1 MSNKSGTSSQI
12 ISLPNGGGALNG
24 IGEKFSPDLHTGT
37 GNFTIPMA
45 LPPGRN
51 GFQPQLNLVYST
63 GSGNGAWGTGW
74 SLGVPGVSRKTSHG
88 IPLYRDGTR
97 NPKEHDIF
105 ILSGAEDLVPTHTD
119 QSSTHYRPRTEGL
132 FARILHH
139 HDSQNNYWEVQSKDG
154 LTSLYGT
161 RASASDDAA
170 TLADPQNTNKIF
182 AWKLSETTDLFGN
195 RIIYSYRR
203 DRMVNRLGKWDQLYL
218 DQIQYADYHDANG
231 NEQFL
236 VTVLFKYDEQ
246 RPDEFFDCRAGFEI
260 RTRLRCSDISI
271 HTAVLPVRS
280 YEFSYQQ
287 SPYNDVSLLK
297 TMHITGYDDLGDP
310 HEEMPSLEFGYTAF
324 EPTNRT
330 FFPVTGADM
339 PLGSLGQPD
348 YELADLFGNGLPDV
362 LQMNGTVR
370 VWRNLGGGCFD
381 LPCEMRDAPAG
392 LTLADPAVQ
401 MIDADGDG
409 RIDLMALQ
417 NGIGGY
423 FPLRYDGQWDRHS
436 LRRYSNVPTFNL
448 EDPEVKLVDLDGD
461 GITDILRSGTS
472 LECYFNDKDPKIAW
486 QRTRRL
492 ERQAH
497 AVFPNVNFSDP
508 RVKWGD
514 MNGDGLQDILFVSDG
529 NVEYWS
535 NIGHGSWGSRVS
547 MRNSPRFPYG
557 YDPRRIL
564 IGDVDGDG
572 ADDLVYVD
580 DRRILVWFNH
590 SGFAWNEEPIEIN
603 GTPPVSDMDS
613 VRLVDLLGTGTAG
626 LLWSMDADGQTRDTM
641 YFLDFTGGQK
651 PYLLNSMDN
660 HLGSITQVEY
670 APSTEFYLADQQQP
684 ETRWK
689 TSLPFPV
696 QVVARVEVIDA
707 ISGSK
712 LTTQYRYHH
721 GHWDGA
727 EREFRGFGMVE
738 QWDTEQRV
746 VYNSGDQQFLRI
758 QDHFSPPICTRTW
771 FHQGAVGDEYGDWTE
786 LDLSSEYWS
795 GDPQALVRPRDMRIA
810 LNRLP
815 RRARRDAIRTL
826 QGSVLRTEVYAM
838 DGSELQ
844 ERPYTVTETLY
855 GVREELPPDSESER
869 SHIFFPHLLAQR
881 TTQWERGDDP
891 MSQVTYTDD
900 YDEYGQ
906 PHEQTVVGLPRRAAK
921 RKQVRGAVIQ
931 NVQPNE
937 TQILTTH
944 TRTVYATPPTGD
956 APRYLH
962 DRVAHTRTFTMAV
975 EPELSE
981 SDPGDLPQVLRDYA
995 EAAGSIH
1002 NEFQVLLKDW
1012 KHGQALPSDVKL
1024 IGHTVNH
1031 YDGTAFI
1038 GAKAGIVEQYGAL
1051 TRSEGLVFTED
1062 ELLAVYNIPRGT
1074 SANFPDSVGYNSK
1087 NDSADGY
1094 HKGYYVDTQRRQF
1107 DFQTVD
1113 VPLPRGLVV
1122 AMQDA
1127 LGNRTTITFDD
1138 YQLVPIRVTDAAN
1151 MEMSAV
1157 YNYRVMQP
1165 KLVTDVNGHTS
1176 HFRYTPMGL
1185 LHKQFV
1191 ISRTGEGGTEAAPEA
1206 EFDYDF
1212 FAYERTRDD
1221 SQPQPIFT
1229 HSRQRIWHISENVSD
1244 DLIESREYSD
1254 GFGRVIQKRAQAE
1267 DLTFGGAGDDVGLSL
1282 QPGAFLGAAVGE
1294 HDPSRVVVSGWQ
1306 VYDNKGRVVEKYEPF
1321 FDSGWDYQPNE
1332 KRGEHATLY
1341 YDPRGQVIRTVNP
1354 DGSQQRVIYGIPF
1367 DLSLPDGYAP
1377 SPWEAYTYDPNDL
1390 TDLSGGS
1397 LAERAPQTHHYT
1409 PTSTILNAL
1418 GKVICQVERNGSA
1431 PATDWFIT
1439 RSRYDIRGNLL
1450 SIWDA
1455 RGREAFKHAYDLLN
1469 RPLRVASIDAGTRLS
1484 LLDALGNLIEYRDA
1498 KGSFVRREYDVLNRL
1513 VRLWARDASG
1523 EALTL
1528 REVLIYG
1535 DAPADLIYT
1544 SGVLPAASLVNG
1556 NLRGK
1561 LYRHY
1566 DEAGVVQVSACD
1578 FKGNVIESARWVIS
1592 DAALAMGWKA
1602 NWQKTNAVADLDTT
1616 PYQTRSRYDA
1626 LNRPIE
1632 ITYPADVNG
1641 QQAVLTPTYN
1651 RAGGLERVEVDGQ
1664 PYVSQIAYNAKGQ
1677 RVFVAYG
1684 NGVMT
1689 RYRYDQQTFR
1699 LVRLRSERFTVPNAD
1714 TWERTGVP
1722 IQDFTYE
1729 YDLVGNIVL
1738 IEERTPGCGISAEN
1752 RNQLRRT
1759 FTYDPLYRLIGAN
1772 GRACR
1777 NEARPFDDVLPCGS
1791 FHNGT
1796 PTPDQNNAPDLTER
1810 YIENYTYDPAGNL
1823 LGLVYDANTTDWT
1836 RTYTYDHAKNN
1847 QLTGLTQSGSTI
1859 NYNYVYDPNGNLT
1872 DQGLARRHIW
1882 DHADRMVGYVVQAGA
1897 TPSLEARYL
1906 YGADGMRVKKWTRR
1920 NGSANTI
1927 ESTVYISSFFEH
1939 DRWNENGTALE
1950 NNHLHVMDDQN
1961 RIAIVRRG
1969 VAHDKDAG
1977 PTVQYH
1983 LSDHLSSSH
1992 VVIADNGNWINREEY
2007 SPYGETTFGGY
2018 ARKRYRFTGKER
2030 DAESGL
2036 NYHGARYYAPW
2047 MVRWVSCDPLA
2058 AAQLTHSYQYAKQ
2071 NPVNFVD
2078 PQGLSDVKASDTT
2091 GTVPETRKEGHIAPY
2106 KEHEKRL
2113 FKNEGLIKEHTE
2125 PGSIYKAEAT
2135 NPLTGES
2142 DFTHKNYREQPTAPN
2157 PAEKADAKT
2166 NLNSVDPSG
2175 ETRLSD
2181 QAAIREHKENLQSS
2195 FDGTGKQ
2202 MSSFE
2207 RTEDRI
2213 QHAINSGMDPDV
2225 ARKSAYLQKAH
2236 ALGTLSLADAGKK
2249 VKKFAEALAKNEKV
2263 AKAVGHLKVAGK
2275 HLAKPIL
2282 ILSFVAGSIG
2292 TARAAERGEYVTVVA
2307 DVVEATPTPL
2317 GVTLGFGRGG
2327 YSVGEAINVFLSD
2340 DTQNAIGGTI
2350 QETLDYGWKNVT
2362 DFYFRSMK

>member
-37 GNFTIPMA
+37 GNFTIPIT

-74 SLGVPGVSRKTSHG
+74 SLSVPGVSRRTSHG
-88 IPLYRDGTR
+88 IPLYRDATR

-105 ILSGAEDLVPTHTD
+105 ILSGAEDLVPTHTE
-119 QSSTHYRPRTEGL
+119 QSTTHYRPRTEGL

-161 RASASDDAA
+161 RASAGDEAA

-182 AWKLSETTDLFGN
+182 AWKLSETSDLFGN
-195 RIIYSYRR
+195 RIIYTYRR
-203 DRMVNRLGKWDQLYL
+203 DRVVNRLGNWDQLYL

-231 NEQFL
+231 DEQFL

-260 RTRLRCSDISI
+260 RTRLRCSAISI
-271 HTAVLPVRS
+271 HTAALPVRN
-280 YEFSYQQ
+280 YNFSYQQ
-287 SPYNDVSLLK
+287 SAYNDLSLLK
-297 TMHITGYDDLGDP
+297 TIHITGYDDLGDP

-330 FFPVTGADM
+330 FFPITGADM
-339 PLGSLGQPD
+339 PSGSLGQPD

-381 LPCEMRDAPAG
+381 LPREMRDAPAG
-392 LTLADPAVQ
+392 LTLPDPAVQ

-423 FPLRYDGQWDRHS
+423 FPLRYDGQWDRRS
-436 LRRYSNVPTFNL
+436 LRRYSSIPSFNL

-486 QRTRRL
+486 QRTRRV

-497 AVFPNVNFSDP
+497 EIFPNVNFSDP

-514 MNGDGLQDILFVSDG
+514 MNGDGLQDIVLVSDG

-535 NIGHGSWGSRVS
+535 SLGHGSWGARVS

-580 DRRILVWFNH
+580 DRRVLVWFNH
-590 SGFAWNEEPIEIN
+590 SGFAWNETPIEIN
-603 GTPPVSDMDS
+603 GTPPVSDIDA

-626 LLWSMDADGQTRDTM
+626 LLWSMDAGRQTHDTM
-641 YFLDFTGGQK
+641 YFLDFTGGNK

-670 APSTEFYLADQQQP
+670 VSSTEFYLADQHQP

-707 ISGSK
+707 ISGNK

-738 QWDTEQRV
+738 QCDTERRV

-758 QDHFSPPICTRTW
+758 RDQFSPPICTRTW

-795 GDPQALVRPRDMRIA
+795 GDPQVLVRPREMRIA
-810 LNRLP
+810 INRLP

-826 QGSVLRTEVYAM
+826 QGSVLRTEVYAI
-838 DGSELQ
+838 DGGELQ

-869 SHIFFPHLLAQR
+869 PHIFFPHLLAQR
-881 TTQWERGDDP
+881 MTQWERGVDP

-906 PHEQTVVGLPRRAAK
+906 PLEQTVVGLPRRASK
-921 RKQVRGAVIQ
+921 RKQVQGAVIQ
-931 NVQPNE
+931 SVQPNE
-937 TQILTTH
+937 IHILTTH
-944 TRTVYATPPTGD
+944 TRTVYAVGD
-956 APRYLH
+956 GSHHLH
-962 DRVAHTRTFTMAV
+962 ERIAHTRTFTMAV

-981 SDPGDLPQVLRDYA
+981 SDPGNLPQVLRDYA
-995 EAAGSIH
+995 EAAESIH

-1012 KHGQALPSDVKL
+1012 KDGQALPAAVKL

-1051 TRSEGLVFTED
+1051 TRSEVLVFTED

-1074 SANFPDSVGYNSK
+1074 SANFPNNLGYNSK
-1087 NDSADGY
+1087 NDSAEGY
-1094 HKGYYVDTQRRQF
+1094 HEGYYVDTQRRQF

-1113 VPLPRGLVV
+1113 VSPPRGLVV

-1127 LGNRTTITFDD
+1127 LGNPTTITFDD
-1138 YQLVPIRVTDAAN
+1138 YQLLPIRVTDAAN
-1151 MEMSAV
+1151 MEMSAI

-1165 KLVTDVNGHTS
+1165 ALVTDVNGHTS

-1191 ISRTGEGGTEAAPEA
+1191 ISRTGEGGTESAPEA
-1206 EFDYDF
+1206 EFVYDF

-1221 SQPQPIFT
+1221 SQPQPIFS
-1229 HSRQRIWHISENVSD
+1229 HSQQRIWHISDNLSD

-1267 DLTFGGAGDDVGLSL
+1267 DLTFGGTGDDVGLSL
-1282 QPGAFLGAAVGE
+1282 QPGAVSGAAVGG

-1321 FDSGWDYQPNE
+1321 FDSGWDFQPDV

-1341 YDPRGQVIRTVNP
+1341 YDPRGQVIHTVNP

-1367 DLSLPDGYAP
+1367 DLSLPDEYAP
-1377 SPWEAYTYDPNDL
+1377 TPWEAYTYDPNDL
-1390 TDLSGGS
+1390 ADLSAGA
-1397 LAERAPQTHHYT
+1397 LAGRVPQTHHYT

-1418 GKVICQVERNGSA
+1418 GKVICQVERNGNT
-1431 PATDWFIT
+1431 PATDWFIS

-1469 RPLRVASIDAGTRLS
+1469 RPLRVESIDAGTRVS
-1484 LLDALGNLIEYRDA
+1484 LLDAVENLIEYRDA

-1513 VRLWARDASG
+1513 VRLWARDMDGAV
-1523 EALTL
+1523 LTL

-1535 DAPADLIYT
+1535 DAPADLIDT
-1544 SGVLPAASLVNG
+1544 IGRLPDPSLVNG

-1566 DEAGVVQVSACD
+1566 DEAGVVQVSAYD
-1578 FKGNVIESARWVIS
+1578 FKGNMTDQTRWTIS
-1592 DAALAMGWKA
+1592 DVALETGWTPDWEA
-1602 NWQKTNAVADLDTT
+1602 VNAIDNLAT
-1616 PYQTRSRYDA
+1616 PAYQTRRRYDA

-1632 ITYPADVNG
+1632 IAYPADVNG
-1641 QQAVLTPTYN
+1641 QRAVLTPTYN
-1651 RAGGLERVEVDGQ
+1651 RAGVLERVELDGQ

-1677 RVFVAYG
+1677 RVLIAYG

-1689 RYRYDQQTFR
+1689 RYRYDRMTFR
-1699 LVRLRSERFTVPNAD
+1699 LVRLRTERFTLPGAD
-1714 TWERTGVP
+1714 TWSGTGAP
-1722 IQDFTYE
+1722 IQDFTYT
-1729 YDLVGNIVL
+1729 YDLVGNIL
-1738 IEERTPGCGISAEN
+1738 SIEERTPGCGIANEN
-1752 RNQLRRT
+1752 RDRLLRT
-1759 FTYDPLYRLIGAN
+1759 STYDPLYRLTRAQ

-1791 FHNGT
+1791 FHNGV

-1810 YIENYTYDPAGNL
+1810 YIESYEYDPAGNL
-1823 LGLVYDANTTDWT
+1823 LRMIYDANSSDWT
-1836 RTYTYDHAKNN
+1836 RTYSYDLATNN
-1847 QLTGLTQSGSTI
+1847 QLASLTQSGSTFD
-1859 NYNYVYDPNGNLT
+1859 YTYGYDPNGNLIQ
-1872 DQGLARRHIW
+1872 QGLTKRHTW
-1882 DHADRMVGYVVQAGA
+1882 DHADRMIGYIVQAGA

-1920 NGSANTI
+1920 NANASTV
-1927 ESTVYISSFFEH
+1927 ESTVYIGGFFEH
-1939 DRWNENGTALE
+1939 DRWNENGSAHQ
-1950 NNHLHVMDDQN
+1950 NNHLHLMDDQS

-1969 VAHDKDAG
+1969 VRHRDDAG
-1977 PTVQYH
+1977 PVVQYH

-1992 VVIADNGNWINREEY
+1992 AVIDDGGMWVNREEY

-2018 ARKRYRFTGKER
+2018 ALKRYRFTGKER
-2030 DAESGL
+2030 DLECGL
-2036 NYHGARYYAPW
+2036 NYHGARYYAHW
-2047 MVRWVSCDPLA
+2047 LARWISCDPAGMVDGPNPYLYVANNPLRLVDSSGNAGESSSVGGAAEDRKSTPPATHIIIVGTDSGMHNNPKNFPHAAGRLLNQSTVEQFREGVHPGDNVVIIVPPNMEKSLVKELETELKEFSKNFPVSVKLA
-2058 AAQLTHSYQYAKQ
+2058 A
-2071 NPVNFVD
+2071 P
-2078 PQGLSDVKASDTT
+2078 
-2091 GTVPETRKEGHIAPY
+2091 
-2106 KEHEKRL
+2106 
-2113 FKNEGLIKEHTE
+2113 E
-2125 PGSIYKAEAT
+2125 PGI
-2135 NPLTGES
+2135 
-2142 DFTHKNYREQPTAPN
+2142 
-2157 PAEKADAKT
+2157 
-2166 NLNSVDPSG
+2166 DPSEELVEITG
-2175 ETRLSD
+2175 GINYELKKVEGNKLAQEVNRYSNIKTLVYIGHGVRQGPLYNMGTFPS
-2181 QAAIREHKENLQSS
+2181 ASS
-2195 FDGTGKQ
+2195 FDTSKFAPDARALFITCNSWKYAEQFTKTTGVRSVGSEGTTFFGG
-2202 MSSFE
+2202 
-2207 RTEDRI
+2207 
-2213 QHAINSGMDPDV
+2213 SGEV
-2225 ARKSAYLQKAH
+2225 S
-2236 ALGTLSLADAGKK
+2236 AGK
-2249 VKKFAEALAKNEKV
+2249 FPGSA
-2263 AKAVGHLKVAGK
+2263 VAGTSVEWAFQK
-2275 HLAKPIL
+2275 GKKGIEKFGPFS
-2282 ILSFVAGSIG
+2282 LSGARGLPYLRLRPEG
-2292 TARAAERGEYVTVVA
+2292 TRDPFQPQPWRRM
-2307 DVVEATPTPL
+2307 P
-2317 GVTLGFGRGG
+2317 
-2327 YSVGEAINVFLSD
+2327 
-2340 DTQNAIGGTI
+2340 
-2350 QETLDYGWKNVT
+2350 
-2362 DFYFRSMK
+2362 